1 MEHIIIQKATLNH
14 LASIM
19 EIQNEA
25 YKHSSLVEDQSI
37 FASIVIQGYS
47 LVAYVNNRVVGF
59 LLAHQ

>member
-1 MEHIIIQKATLNH
+1 MNH

-47 LVAYVNNRVVGF
+47 LNNRVVGF
-59 LLAHQ
+59 LLAHTTQKDQIHL